1 MATKKKSSSKAKKAS
16 STKGALSSAYIQLCI
31 GIALIALAIY
41 LVIII
46 FKGETVHSSQIS
58 SELGVIGAF
67 LYNGIR
73 ISVGQCEYFV
83 PLLSALIGLR
93 FCAPKLN
100 INNRIIVTTVVIF
113 ACLLAFR
120 HINITP
126 DIGIEKGLEGIG
138 GGLIG
143 ASIAVLLIKSL
154 SKIGAIITL
163 TAIIIIALFIC
174 SNGAIA
180 KWLQAGLQ
188 HVAPV
193 VAGWGHSLKAF
204 FFSPQKSNDAEKTTI
219 KPKRERVVKEK
230 KVPQEEKPV
239 NKISEKLAKKKSV
252 PSKEKALKVHDEV
265 AEVAAPSA
273 EPQEES
279 FIGNLKVINEE
290 IIEDNQIAKVE
301 DYISSGEQAR
311 SDKSINLKRPDYE
324 LPHDNL
330 LDDIE
335 KKVSTDKKEIEAN
348 AELLKETLNDFG
360 VKGEINNVNV
370 GPTITQYEFKPAPGV
385 RVTKI
390 VNLADDLALSLAA
403 SDIRIEA
410 PIPNK
415 SAVGIEVPNTKP
427 RTVKFKEVI
436 ASEEFKKAESKLTF
450 ALGKDISG
458 HPMIGDL
465 AKMPHLL
472 IAGATGAGKSVCLN
486 ALITSILY
494 KAKPNEVKFIMVDPK
509 KVELSH
515 YSNIP
520 HLLAPVVTDTKKA
533 AATLKWVVKEMERRY
548 DIFAETGSR
557 DLGTYNQRYI
567 KAEALNEEN
576 NPYEFLPQIVVI
588 IDELADLMMVAPADV
603 EDSIC
608 RLAQL
613 ARAAGIHLVI
623 ATQRPSVDIITGL
636 IKANIPSR
644 IAFAVSSQID
654 SRTILDMGGA
664 EKLLGNGD
672 MLYFPRGA
680 AKPVRIQGVYV
691 TDDEIAN
698 IIYYIKRQAEPVY
711 DQAMTDSVEALLSG
725 DLYADLGDEL
735 PEQQDKLLG
744 EACRFFIENGNA
756 SISML
761 QRHFRIGYT
770 RAARII
776 DELEAMGFVGPYEG
790 SKARK
795 IYISLDEWEQY
806 FNDNRGEE

>member
-1 MATKKKSSSKAKKAS
+1 MATKKKSASKNKKS
-16 STKGALSSAYIQLCI
+16 PTKNNSAFHSPYVQLCI
-31 GIALIALAIY
+31 GVGLIALAIY
-41 LVIII
+41 MTIII
-46 FKGETVHSSQIS
+46 FKGASVHSSQIS
-58 SELGVIGAF
+58 SELGLIGAF

-73 ISVGQCEYFV
+73 VSVGQCEYLV
-83 PLLSALIGLR
+83 PLLAALIGVK

-100 INNRIIVTTVVIF
+100 ISNRIVITTVVIF

-120 HINITP
+120 HINIDP
-126 DIGIEKGLEGIG
+126 SIGFEKGLEGIG
-138 GGLIG
+138 GGVIG
-143 ASIAVLLIKSL
+143 AAISVVLIRSL

-163 TAIIIIALFIC
+163 VAIIIISLFIC
-174 SNGAIA
+174 SNGAILT
-180 KWLQAGLQ
+180 WLQSGFQ
-188 HVAPV
+188 QIRPII
-193 VAGWGHSLKAF
+193 AGWGASLKGF
-204 FFSPQKSNDAEKTTI
+204 FFSPQKASANEQTTI
-219 KPKRERVVKEK
+219 KSPKPAKQK
-230 KVPQEEKPV
+230 SIKAKEEKPV
-239 NKISEKLAKKKSV
+239 NKISEKLAQKKENAT
-252 PSKEKALKVHDEV
+252 SKKALNVNDEV
-265 AEVAAPSA
+265 ASQMPVQDEA
-273 EPQEES
+273 EDS
-279 FIGNLKVINEE
+279 FIDNLKVIHEE
-290 IIEDNQIAKVE
+290 IVEDSQNAKVE
-301 DYISSGEQAR
+301 DYITSGEQER
-311 SDKSINLKRPDYE
+311 TDKTITLKKAEYE
-324 LPHDNL
+324 LPHDGL

-335 KKVSTDKKEIEAN
+335 KKISTNKKEIEAN
-348 AELLKETLNDFG
+348 AEILNETLSDFG

-436 ASEEFKKAESKLTF
+436 ASEEFKNSDSKLTF

-458 HPMIGDL
+458 HPMVGDL

-494 KAKPNEVKFIMVDPK
+494 KAKPHEVKFIMVDPK

-557 DLGTYNQRYI
+557 DLATYNQRYI
-567 KAEALNEEN
+567 KAEALSEET

-711 DQAMTDSVEALLSG
+711 DQSLNNGVEALMAG
-725 DLYADLGDEL
+725 DLYADLSDDH
-735 PEQQDKLLG
+735 PEHDKLLG
-744 EACRFFIENGNA
+744 DACRFFIENGNA

-776 DELEAMGFVGPYEG
+776 DELESMGFVGPYEG

-795 IYISLDEWEQY
+795 IYISLDEWDEY
-806 FNDNRGEE
+806 FDNSKGEI

>member
-1 MATKKKSSSKAKKAS
+1 MATKKKSTSRAKKKPTNNSVFHSPYA
-16 STKGALSSAYIQLCI
+16 QLCV
-31 GIALIALAIY
+31 GVGLIALALY
-41 LVIII
+41 MVIII
-46 FKGETVHSSQIS
+46 FKGASIHSSQIS
-58 SELGVIGAF
+58 NELGVVGAF

-73 ISVGQCEYFV
+73 VCVGQCEYFI
-83 PLLSALIGLR
+83 PLLVILIGVKL
-93 FCAPKLN
+93 CAPKLN
-100 INNRIIVTTVVIF
+100 ISNRLVITTVVILT
-113 ACLLAFR
+113 CLVAFR
-120 HINITP
+120 HINIDP
-126 DIGIEKGLEGIG
+126 AIGFEKGLEGVG
-138 GGLIG
+138 GGVIG
-143 ASIAVLLIKSL
+143 AAISIALIRSL
-154 SKIGAIITL
+154 SKIGAIIAL
-163 TAIIIIALFIC
+163 SAIIIISLFIC
-174 SNGAIA
+174 SNGAILT
-180 KWLQAGLQ
+180 WLQSGLQ
-188 HVAPV
+188 QAGPV
-193 VAGWGHSLKAF
+193 IAGWGVSLKNF
-204 FFSPQKSNDAEKTTI
+204 FFSPQKTSVNERTSIKTSKSAKSKAI
-219 KPKRERVVKEK
+219 KS
-230 KVPQEEKPV
+230 EEDKPV
-239 NKISEKLAKKKSV
+239 NKISEKLAQKKEAASKKKS
-252 PSKEKALKVHDEV
+252 LKVNDEV
-265 AEVAAPSA
+265 TAPLPIQD
-273 EPQEES
+273 EPEDS
-279 FIGNLKVINEE
+279 FIENLKVINEE
-290 IIEDNQIAKVE
+290 IVEDNQNAKVE
-301 DYISSGEQAR
+301 DYISSGEQER
-311 SDKSINLKRPDYE
+311 TDKTITLKRAEYE
-324 LPHDNL
+324 LPNDGL
-330 LDDIE
+330 LDDVE
-335 KKVSTDKKEIEAN
+335 KKISTNKKEIETN
-348 AELLKETLNDFG
+348 AEVLKETLSDFG

-370 GPTITQYEFKPAPGV
+370 GPTITQYEFKPSPGV

-403 SDIRIEA
+403 SDIRLEA

-415 SAVGIEVPNTKP
+415 SAVGIEVPNTTP

-436 ASEEFKKAESKLTF
+436 ASEAFKKSESKLTF

-458 HPMIGDL
+458 HPMVGDL

-486 ALITSILY
+486 ALITSILF
-494 KAKPNEVKFIMVDPK
+494 KAKPHEVKFIMVDPK

-557 DLGTYNQRYI
+557 DLSTYNQRYI
-567 KAEALNEEN
+567 KAEALNEDAHS
-576 NPYEFLPQIVVI
+576 YEFLPQIVVI

-711 DQAMTDSVEALLSG
+711 DQSLNEGVEALMAG
-725 DLYADLGDEL
+725 ELYADLSDEH
-735 PEQQDKLLG
+735 PEHDKLLG
-744 EACRFFIENGNA
+744 EACHFFIENGNA

-776 DELEAMGFVGPYEG
+776 DELESMGFVGPYEG

-795 IYISLDEWEQY
+795 IYISLDEWDEY
-806 FNDNRGEE
+806 FNNNSKGEI

>member
-1 MATKKKSSSKAKKAS
+1 MATKKKSTSKSKKSPAK
-16 STKGALSSAYIQLCI
+16 SSAFNSPYVQLCV
-31 GIALIALAIY
+31 GVGLIALALY
-41 LVIII
+41 MVITI
-46 FKGETVHSSQIS
+46 FKGASVHSSQIS

-73 ISVGQCEYFV
+73 VSVGQCEYFV
-83 PLLSALIGLR
+83 PLLAALIGVKL
-93 FCAPKLN
+93 CVPKLN
-100 INNRIIVTTVVIF
+100 ISNRIIVTTVVIF
-113 ACLLAFR
+113 VCLLAFR
-120 HINITP
+120 HINIDP
-126 DIGIEKGLEGIG
+126 AIGFEKGLEGIG
-138 GGLIG
+138 GGVIG
-143 ASIAVLLIKSL
+143 AAISVVLIRSL

-163 TAIIIIALFIC
+163 TAIIIISLFIC
-174 SNGAIA
+174 SNGAILT
-180 KWLQAGLQ
+180 WLQSGFQQLR
-188 HVAPV
+188 PII
-193 VAGWGHSLKAF
+193 AGWGTSLKNF
-204 FFSPQKSNDAEKTTI
+204 FFSPQKSSDSDKTSI
-219 KPKRERVVKEK
+219 KASKSAKQKASKPT
-230 KVPQEEKPV
+230 EEKST
-239 NKISEKLAKKKSV
+239 NKISEKLAQKKDAATVKKS
-252 PSKEKALKVHDEV
+252 LKVNDEV
-265 AEVAAPSA
+265 AAANV
-273 EPQEES
+273 QEEPEDS
-279 FIGNLKVINEE
+279 FIDNLKVINEE
-290 IIEDNQIAKVE
+290 IVEDSQNAKVE
-301 DYISSGEQAR
+301 DYITSGEQER
-311 SDKSINLKRPDYE
+311 TDKTITLKRAEYA
-324 LPHDNL
+324 LPHDGL

-335 KKVSTDKKEIEAN
+335 KKVSTNKKEIEAN
-348 AELLKETLNDFG
+348 AEILKETLNDFG

-436 ASEEFKKAESKLTF
+436 ASDEFKKSESKLTF

-458 HPMIGDL
+458 HPMVGDL

-494 KAKPNEVKFIMVDPK
+494 KAKPHEVKFIMVDPK

-557 DLGTYNQRYI
+557 DLSTYNQRYI
-567 KAEALNEEN
+567 KAEALNEDAH
-576 NPYEFLPQIVVI
+576 PYEFLPQIVVI

-698 IIYYIKRQAEPVY
+698 IIYYIKRQAEPVF
-711 DQAMTDSVEALLSG
+711 DQSLNDGVEALMAG
-725 DLYADLGDEL
+725 ELYADLSDEH
-735 PEQQDKLLG
+735 PEHDKLLG
-744 EACRFFIENGNA
+744 DACRFFIENGNA

-776 DELEAMGFVGPYEG
+776 DELEGLGFVGPYEG

-795 IYISLDEWEQY
+795 IYIGLDEWDEY
-806 FNDNRGEE
+806 FNNNSKGEV